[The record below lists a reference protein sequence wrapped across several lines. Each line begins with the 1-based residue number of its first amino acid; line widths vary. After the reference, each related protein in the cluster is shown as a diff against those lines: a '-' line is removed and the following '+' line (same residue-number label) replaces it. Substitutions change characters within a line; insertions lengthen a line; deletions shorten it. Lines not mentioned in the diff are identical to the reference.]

1 MPAAPSL
8 SVHQVLPLTDA
19 GGLAPDTAEPV
30 TLVGGCGVGGIQP
43 PRLQPCSPQAALLSS
58 VFYEALVKISLEE
71 KVQWLK
77 K

>member
-30 TLVGGCGVGGIQP
+30 TLVGGCGVGGIQA
-43 PRLQPCSPQAALLSS
+43 SQATALLTPSS
-58 VFYEALVKISLEE
+58 VALICFL
-71 KVQWLK
+71 
-77 K
+77 